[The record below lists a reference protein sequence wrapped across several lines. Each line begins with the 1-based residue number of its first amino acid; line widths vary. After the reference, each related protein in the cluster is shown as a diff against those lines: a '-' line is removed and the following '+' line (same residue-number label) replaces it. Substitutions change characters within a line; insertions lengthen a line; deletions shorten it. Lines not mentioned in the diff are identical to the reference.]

1 MIKSLKFGALA
12 ALGLAACVPA
22 LAQTPDEL
30 DAETVVTRD
39 IRVLTPEVSRA
50 LKIARTPMQPA
61 GLIVGTYWRCK
72 THSSGFEVCKIKLV
86 VCTDNQ
92 QNCVE
97 V

>member
-1 MIKSLKFGALA
+1 MNRYFKFGALA
-12 ALGLAACVPA
+12 ALGLAASIPA
-22 LAQTPDEL
+22 LAQTPEDLE
-30 DAETVVTRD
+30 AETVVTRD
-39 IRVLTPEVSRA
+39 VRVLTPEVSRA

-72 THSSGFEVCKIKLV
+72 THSSGFEVCRIKLV